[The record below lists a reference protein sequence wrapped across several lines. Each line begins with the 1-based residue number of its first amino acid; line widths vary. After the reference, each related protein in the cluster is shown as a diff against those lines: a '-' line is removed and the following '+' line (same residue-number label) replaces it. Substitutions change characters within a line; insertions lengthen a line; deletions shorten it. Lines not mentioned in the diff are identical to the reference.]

1 MVRRSAAHRAEMVC
15 KALKQNVFDNNDKRI
30 PHYEL
35 LLERDLDALQYF
47 SLPEGYHFTFYRP
60 GDRDRWIEIEQ
71 SAREFDSFNDG
82 IAAWER
88 YYGARENELFDRMLF
103 VETERGEKVA
113 TATAMYDVFG
123 RDASGSAWLHWV
135 AVRRDHQGKGLSKPL
150 IAETFHV
157 MKGLGFFHVKVP
169 TQTNTWLAVKIY
181 LDLGC
186 RPIPKN
192 AVNSAEG
199 WRIVKTLTDHPALQ
213 EISPLPFFYRAFG
226 KQLPGKTYLDRPG
239 AYLIASQDGKLAV
252 IQTPKGF
259 FLPGG
264 GTESDESDAE
274 CIRRE
279 VLEETGCKAEVCAFL
294 CAAESYSAHETLG
307 FFHPIQFYYTGRI
320 GDSIREPNEPDH
332 RLLWLPPEDV
342 RGKLFPEL
350 QNWAIEAYLENPL

>member
-1 MVRRSAAHRAEMVC
+1 MVC

-35 LLERDLDALQYF
+35 LLERDLDALPYF

-157 MKGLGFFHVKVP
+157 M
-169 TQTNTWLAVKIY
+169 
-181 LDLGC
+181 
-186 RPIPKN
+186 
-192 AVNSAEG
+192 
-199 WRIVKTLTDHPALQ
+199 
-213 EISPLPFFYRAFG
+213 
-226 KQLPGKTYLDRPG
+226 
-239 AYLIASQDGKLAV
+239 
-252 IQTPKGF
+252 
-259 FLPGG
+259 
-264 GTESDESDAE
+264 
-274 CIRRE
+274 
-279 VLEETGCKAEVCAFL
+279 
-294 CAAESYSAHETLG
+294 
-307 FFHPIQFYYTGRI
+307 
-320 GDSIREPNEPDH
+320 
-332 RLLWLPPEDV
+332 
-342 RGKLFPEL
+342 
-350 QNWAIEAYLENPL
+350 